1 MKNTFIFMLLSLV
14 TYTASAQSFQSAID
28 GITKQ
33 NMGQLDN
40 NLSSLIELSINSKPS
55 TLRKAEAIK
64 VLGEYLHTIQPQSF
78 QSGHQG
84 NLEANHYQVGTL
96 SSVEGKHRL
105 FLFRDTNNGLVKEIR
120 LSAVK

>member
-1 MKNTFIFMLLSLV
+1 MKNTIIFTLLSIV
-14 TYTASAQSFQSAID
+14 TYTGSAQSFQSTID

-33 NMGQLDN
+33 NMEQLDT
-40 NLSSLIELSINSKPS
+40 NLSSSVELSINSKPS
-55 TLRKAEAIK
+55 TLRKGEAIK
-64 VLGEYLHTIQPQSF
+64 VLKQYLDKIQPHSF

-105 FLFRDTNNGLVKEIR
+105 YLFRDTNNGLVKEIR